1 MDPIARIKAE
11 RQDARDLDDP
21 NADLCFL
28 ALSESGKPSVRTL
41 VLRDITADG
50 FTLFINKTSP
60 KWSIIQANNQAEMLI
75 WYTNS
80 QTQYRI
86 SGLIEELAPSFIEH
100 NWHRR
105 PTASKYM
112 DYSYASLGSQ
122 SSQIDGRD
130 ALVGHID
137 GLKEKH
143 REEELVTPES
153 AAGIVLRPEVIEM
166 LDLNMPHRIHD
177 RRRFVLTDGKWRFT
191 QLMP

>member
-153 AAGIVLRPEVIEM
+153 AAGIVLCPEVIEM

>member
-11 RQDARDLDDP
+11 RQDARNLDDP

-60 KWSIIQANNQAEMLI
+60 KWSILQANNQAEMLI

-86 SGLIEELAPSFIEH
+86 NGLIEELAPSVIEQ

-105 PTASKYM
+105 PAASKYM
-112 DYSYASLGSQ
+112 DYSYESLGSQ
-122 SSQIDGRD
+122 SSQIDARD
-130 ALVGHID
+130 DLIGHIN
-137 GLKEKH
+137 GLKEEH
-143 REEELVTPES
+143 PEEEMVTPES
-153 AAGIVLRPEVIEM
+153 AAGIVLHPEVIEM
-166 LDLNMPHRIHD
+166 LDLNMPNRIHD
-177 RRRFVLTDGKWRFT
+177 RRRFVLTDGKWQST
-191 QLMP
+191 QLIP

>member
-11 RQDARDLDDP
+11 RLDARNADDP

-41 VLRDITADG
+41 VLRDITASG

-60 KWSIIQANNQAEMLI
+60 KWSIIQANSQAEMLI

-86 SGLIEELAPSFIEH
+86 SGFIKALAPSVIEH

-112 DYSYASLGSQ
+112 DYSYESLGSQ
-122 SSQIDGRD
+122 SSQIDARD
-130 ALVGHID
+130 DLIRHIKE
-137 GLKEKH
+137 LKEEYP
-143 REEELVTPES
+143 EEALVTPES
-153 AAGIVLRPEVIEM
+153 AVGIMLHPEVIEM
-166 LDLNMPHRIHD
+166 LDLNSPDRIHD
-177 RRRFVLTDGKWRFT
+177 RRRFVFTDREWRST
-191 QLMP
+191 QLIP

>member
-86 SGLIEELAPSFIEH
+86 SGLIKELAPSFIEH

-130 ALVGHID
+130 ALIGHID

-153 AAGIVLRPEVIEM
+153 AAGIVLCPEVIEM

>member
-50 FTLFINKTSP
+50 FTLFINMTSP

-130 ALVGHID
+130 ALIGHID

>member
-11 RQDARDLDDP
+11 RLDARNADDP

-41 VLRDITADG
+41 VLRDITTDG

-60 KWSIIQANNQAEMLI
+60 KWSIILSNSQAEMLI

-86 SGLIEELAPSFIEH
+86 SGLIEELAPSVIEH

-112 DYSYASLGSQ
+112 DYSYESLGSQ
-122 SSQIDGRD
+122 SSQIDARD
-130 ALVGHID
+130 DLIGHIKE
-137 GLKEKH
+137 LKEEH
-143 REEELVTPES
+143 PEEALVTPES
-153 AAGIVLRPEVIEM
+153 AVGIMLHPEVIEM
-166 LDLNMPHRIHD
+166 LDLNSPDRIHD
-177 RRRFVLTDGKWRFT
+177 RRRFVFTDREWRST
-191 QLMP
+191 QLIP

>member
-11 RQDARDLDDP
+11 RLDARNADDP

-28 ALSESGKPSVRTL
+28 ALSESDKPSVRTL

-60 KWSIIQANNQAEMLI
+60 KWSIIQANTQAEMLI

-86 SGLIEELAPSFIEH
+86 SGLIEELAPSVIEH

-112 DYSYASLGSQ
+112 DYSYESLGSQ
-122 SSQIDGRD
+122 SSQIDSRD
-130 ALVGHID
+130 DLIKHIKE
-137 GLKEKH
+137 LKEEH
-143 REEELVTPES
+143 PEEELVTPES
-153 AAGIVLRPEVIEM
+153 AVGIMLHPEVIEM
-166 LDLNMPHRIHD
+166 LDLNSPDRIHD
-177 RRRFVLTDGKWRFT
+177 RRRFVFTDGEWRST
-191 QLMP
+191 QLIP

>member
-11 RQDARDLDDP
+11 RLDARNADDP

-41 VLRDITADG
+41 VLRDITTDG

-60 KWSIIQANNQAEMLI
+60 KWSIILSNSQAEMLI

-86 SGLIEELAPSFIEH
+86 SGFIEELAPSVIEH

-112 DYSYASLGSQ
+112 DYSYESLGSQ
-122 SSQIDGRD
+122 SSQIDARD
-130 ALVGHID
+130 DLIGHIKE
-137 GLKEKH
+137 LKEEH
-143 REEELVTPES
+143 PEEALVTPES
-153 AAGIVLRPEVIEM
+153 AVGIMLHPEVIEM
-166 LDLNMPHRIHD
+166 LDLNSPDRIHD
-177 RRRFVLTDGKWRFT
+177 RRRFVFTDREWRST
-191 QLMP
+191 QLIP